1 MSNKNNWSK
10 TANEEVVNTT
20 ISSLKNNGIT
30 AEYFEDESKLKD
42 RIFQIIPQ
50 NAEIMNMTSVTLD
63 SLGISKEIQESGKY
77 NAIKN
82 KIYSMDRKTQGREMQ
97 KLMSAPDYVIG
108 SVHAVTQDGKI
119 VVASNT
125 GSQLP
130 AYVYGSGK
138 VIFVVGTQKIV
149 KDLDEAFNRIYE
161 YTLPLESERARK
173 AYGVPG
179 SNVNKL
185 LIINKEIV
193 PERIYLFFINKVIGF

>member
-97 KLMSAPDYVIG
+97 KLMSAPDYTIG
-108 SVHAVTQDGKI
+108 SVHAVTQNGEI
-119 VVASNT
+119 LIASNT

-130 AYVYGSGK
+130 AY
-138 VIFVVGTQKIV
+138 
-149 KDLDEAFNRIYE
+149 
-161 YTLPLESERARK
+161 
-173 AYGVPG
+173 
-179 SNVNKL
+179 
-185 LIINKEIV
+185 
-193 PERIYLFFINKVIGF
+193 